1 MLGRASEA
9 RERDAM
15 TRYRKKDLPLGEV
28 RRLLE
33 PGPVVL
39 VSSARDGK
47 SNIMTL
53 GWHTMMDFTPALV
66 GCVIAGG
73 NHSYEMIRRS
83 GECVINVPTVELARK
98 VVGIGNC
105 SGAQVDKFKA
115 FKLTAGA
122 AARVKAPLIVE
133 CYANL
138 ECRLADEA
146 LRGKYDFFV
155 FEVVKAHV
163 AAAPKNP
170 KTVHYRG
177 DGMFMV
183 AGRSL
188 NLRRYFRPDML

>member
-1 MLGRASEA
+1 MA
-9 RERDAM
+9 RHGKIDF
-15 TRYRKKDLPLGEV
+15 PLDRV
-28 RRLLE
+28 RRFLE

-39 VSSARDGK
+39 VSSNWGGR

-53 GWHTMMDFTPALV
+53 GWHTMMEFTPALV

-73 NHSYEMIRRS
+73 NHSHKMIRAS
-83 GECVINVPTVELARK
+83 GECVINVPTVELARQ

-105 SGAQVDKFKA
+105 SGKQIDKFKK

-122 AARVKAPLIVE
+122 ADKVKAPLIAE
-133 CYANL
+133 CHANF
-138 ECRLADEA
+138 ECRLADET
-146 LRGKYDFFV
+146 LCDKYDFFV

-170 KTVHYRG
+170 KTIHYRG
-177 DGMFMV
+177 DGEFMV

-188 NLRRYFRPDML
+188 NLRRYFRPEML